1 MAVHIVFE
9 THATSVD
16 NERGIASGWLSS
28 ALSATGRQQARQL
41 GQRRLAER
49 VDVVFTSD
57 LRRAVQTAALA
68 FGEHPIP
75 IQQDWRL
82 RECNYGDLNGAPT
95 AQLDLERLR
104 RIAAPFPNGE
114 SYAQVVDRVR
124 EFLADLGREWAGA
137 GVVLI
142 GHSATRWALE
152 QLLHGI
158 ALEELVGARAEW
170 QPGWRYVLG

>member
-1 MAVHIVFE
+1 MAVQIVFE

-16 NERGIASGWLSS
+16 NERGIASGWLPS

-49 VDVVFTSD
+49 IDVVFTSD
-57 LRRAVQTAALA
+57 LRRAVQTAELA
-68 FGEHPIP
+68 FGAHHIR
-75 IQQDWRL
+75 IHRDWRL

-95 AQLDLERLR
+95 RQLELERPR

-124 EFLADLGREWAGA
+124 EFLADLGREWPGA
-137 GVVLI
+137 AVVLI

-152 QLLHGI
+152 HLLHGI
-158 ALEELVGARAEW
+158 ALEELVSARVEW
-170 QPGWRYVLG
+170 QPGWRYALG